1 LTNSHLV
8 SAKYRKK
15 KQAQGPGL
23 ILGGLKSNKLMQKL
37 DEHGLE
43 YLQDWCSDEV
53 ADSCGGSSNCWNGY
67 SYGLV

>member
-1 LTNSHLV
+1 MYLV

-15 KQAQGPGL
+15 NNIKAQGPGL

-43 YLQDWCSDEV
+43 YLQDWCSDVEV
-53 ADSCGGSSNCWNGY
+53 ADSCGGSSNCLNG
-67 SYGLV
+67 YGLV